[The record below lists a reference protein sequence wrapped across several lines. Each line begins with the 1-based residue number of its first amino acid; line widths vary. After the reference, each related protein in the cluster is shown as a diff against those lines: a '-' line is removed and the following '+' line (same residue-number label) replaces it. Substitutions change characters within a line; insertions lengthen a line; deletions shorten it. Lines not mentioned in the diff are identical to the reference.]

1 MPIQLKL
8 KYENGNDTIVT
19 VWNDKQTQNFSFV
32 LNEEVS
38 SIEFDPDKW
47 ILRQQQYNPDL
58 PVGIVD
64 FEVEKSINIYPNPFT
79 DYLVIDINQMFIN
92 STFEF
97 TIYNISGRLID
108 QSYIN
113 LSSHKVIKTSDYSS
127 GLYYIHLKETGKNG
141 IWKKLIKY

>member
-19 VWNDKQTQNFSFV
+19 VWNDKQTQNFSFI

-47 ILRQQQYNPDL
+47 ILRQQQYNLDL

-79 DYLVIDINQMFIN
+79 DYLVIDINQVLFN

-97 TIYNISGRLID
+97 TIYNNSGQIID
-108 QSYIN
+108 QAYIN
-113 LSSHKVIKTSDYSS
+113 LSNHKVIKTSDYPP
-127 GLYYIHLKETGKNG
+127 GLYYIHLKEAGKNG
-141 IWKKLIKY
+141 IWKKLIKN